1 MALPLLNEN
10 PEYEMIIPSKQQ
22 KVNFRPFLVK
32 EQKVLLLAFE
42 SKDRNQILK
51 AMMNTIDACV
61 HSDVDVR
68 SLPSFDIDYMFTQI
82 RAKSVGETA
91 DVKMKCNKCE
101 HQTTV
106 NIKIE
111 EIEPPKN
118 IEKEIIIELND
129 KYSLEMQYPNY
140 ASLFDTLGKEE
151 NQTEIIMKFMIE
163 CMTGLLTDEERIS
176 MKDEPLSEKQKF
188 LESLNASQFEK
199 LTNFINTMPTLTHD
213 VHFDC
218 EACGEPNQHTLRGL
232 EDFFL

>member
-1 MALPLLNEN
+1 M
-10 PEYEMIIPSKQQ
+10 
-22 KVNFRPFLVK
+22 
-32 EQKVLLLAFE
+32 
-42 SKDRNQILK
+42 
-51 AMMNTIDACV
+51 
-61 HSDVDVR
+61 
-68 SLPSFDIDYMFTQI
+68 FDIEYMFTQI

-140 ASLFDTLGKEE
+140 ASLFNTLGKEE

-163 CMTGLLTDEERIS
+163 CMTGLVTDEERIS
-176 MKDEPLSEKQKF
+176 MKDESLSEKQKF

-218 EACGEPNQHTLRGL
+218 EACGEHNHNTLRGL